1 MTRDSSV
8 RKVATDRASRGQ
20 GRLRA
25 PVDAVAE
32 DQDGRVFPGH
42 DGEGVGDRAA
52 GVLGRVRV
60 PLVEGHRLAGGS
72 VVGPVPVS
80 DPWKRKISLRN
91 NSNFKTIIKSKGCH
105 DICSKV
111 YSGQRL

>member
-1 MTRDSSV
+1 MRT
-8 RKVATDRASRGQ
+8 VATDRASRGQ

-72 VVGPVPVS
+72 VVGPVPMS
-80 DPWKRKISLRN
+80 DPWIRKISLRN
-91 NSNFKTIIKSKGCH
+91 NSNFKTIIKSEWCY
-105 DICSKV
+105 DFCSKV
-111 YSGQRL
+111 KMYYGQWL